1 MNCVQ
6 NMPWVQEI
14 MSKLHVIKQH
24 INKLLPLKSPKE
36 KNTEN
41 MNYYFQMNDSEVQN
55 IFFFLRQRGTILK
68 I

>member
-14 MSKLHVIKQH
+14 MSKLHVTKQH
-24 INKLLPLKSPKE
+24 INNLLPLKSPKE

-41 MNYYFQMNDSEVQN
+41 MNYYFQMNYSEVQN
-55 IFFFLRQRGTILK
+55 IFSLRQRGTILK